1 MYLFSEPCSFSRSR
15 VGTDKCLSFGFELR
29 FSLTLVVKDLFR
41 LTELMLN
48 ADIMFLA
55 VSLRKQPLAAKNN
68 LNPTVQSF
76 WTFSRKDPP

>member
-55 VSLRKQPLAAKNN
+55 VSLMWFLPNTSSSEIIQN
-68 LNPTVQSF
+68 
-76 WTFSRKDPP
+76 

>member
-1 MYLFSEPCSFSRSR
+1 MYLFSEPCSFSMSR
-15 VGTDKCLSFGFELR
+15 VGTDKCLSFGFDSRLR

-55 VSLRKQPLAAKNN
+55 VSLMWFLPNTSSSEIIQN
-68 LNPTVQSF
+68 
-76 WTFSRKDPP
+76 